1 MGKPAWVQIPQVSK
15 FFFKK
20 QIIHSTNKKHNF
32 YNILLYNGYNIF
44 DDNINKSSFYISVF
58 SRKSNAI
65 NFIDK
70 KIFFMQIKA

>member
-20 QIIHSTNKKHNF
+20 QKIHSINKKHNF
-32 YNILLYNGYNIF
+32 YNILLYNGYNICY
-44 DDNINKSSFYISVF
+44 DNINKPSFYINVF
-58 SRKSNAI
+58 SKQSNAI

-70 KIFFMQIKA
+70 KIFFKQIKA